1 MDGFFN
7 TLLRELE
14 ERTKNRT
21 PIRLALDGRSP
32 PSYGNG
38 GKRLENATLILL
50 DVGRASLT
58 PLRSLRIWSKMRPPS
73 LKSVGRAPRT
83 PLRDLPRRNFST
95 PEHPPT
101 EVQDSPQP
109 PSYGNG
115 RKRVANATLTRNMLD
130 GSRPP
135 PLRKTHVSKVCAIL
149 GPPYAKCRTDTSHP
163 PTEME
168 ENVLKTRP
176 SYCWTL
182 DGLL

>member
-1 MDGFFN
+1 MLDGFFR

-58 PLRSLRIWSKMRPPS
+58 PLRSLRIWSKMRQPL

-83 PLRDLPRRNFST
+83 PLRDLARRNFST
-95 PEHPPT
+95 TPIR
-101 EVQDSPQP
+101 EVVDGRPP

-115 RKRVANATLTRNMLD
+115 RKRIENATLTRN
-130 GSRPP
+130 
-135 PLRKTHVSKVCAIL
+135 
-149 GPPYAKCRTDTSHP
+149 
-163 PTEME
+163 
-168 ENVLKTRP
+168 
-176 SYCWTL
+176 TL